1 MTSVET
7 KRRVAQIYAALTAG
21 QAGARVLLYHAI
33 GEGSGETPASEFA
46 RQTDWLAQHLEIVG
60 LESILAAGAA
70 GQSRKVAITFD
81 DGYSSLATEA
91 LAIIGAHGAGATAYI
106 NAGWIGRDEPRRSSI
121 EHGHYANQ
129 WFLTWTEVRRLIS
142 AGWTVGSHG
151 VDHLDLT
158 ALQYARVQNELERS
172 RSIIEAETGA
182 TCRHFAYTWGRH
194 NAAVRK
200 AVMEAGYHSA
210 AACHHG
216 ALRPG
221 FDRLAFARI
230 NVDCGWSLD
239 DFAAVMQGD
248 WDYLGWL
255 QRGRLL
261 AANVLGPRE
270 ARNGA

>member
-1 MTSVET
+1 MTTVDT
-7 KRRVAQIYAALTAG
+7 KRRVAKIYGALARG
-21 QAGARVLLYHAI
+21 EIGPRVLLYHAL
-33 GEGSGETPASEFA
+33 GPRAGETPAPEFA
-46 RQTDWLAQHLEIVG
+46 RQMGWLAGRYEIVG
-60 LESILAAGAA
+60 LEPALAAASAGAT
-70 GQSRKVAITFD
+70 RKVAITFD

-91 LAIIGAHGAGATAYI
+91 LAILAAHGGAATAYVT
-106 NAGWIGRDEPRRSSI
+106 AGWIGRDVPRRSSI
-121 EHGHYANQ
+121 GHGHYADQ
-129 WFLTWTEVRRLIS
+129 WFLTWNGVHRLLS
-142 AGWTVGSHG
+142 AGWTIGSHG

-158 ALQYARVQNELERS
+158 GLPSASVQHELARS
-172 RSIIEAETGA
+172 RSIIETETGA
-182 TCRHFAYTWGRH
+182 ACRHFAYTWGRH
-194 NAAVRK
+194 NAAVRR
-200 AVMEAGYHSA
+200 AVAVAGYHSA
-210 AACHHG
+210 AAGHHG

-230 NVDCGWSLD
+230 NVDSGWNLD